1 MVQVT
6 FRIEEEK
13 RARLDALAVM
23 QNRDRSYII
32 NEALDSY
39 ISVQAWQLAEI
50 DKGLAELDRGEYASE
65 EEIKAAFALWEQ

>member
-13 RARLDALAVM
+13 RARLDALAAM
-23 QNRDRSYII
+23 QNRDRSYLI
-32 NEALDSY
+32 NEALDVY
-39 ISVQAWQLAEI
+39 IGVQAWQLAEI
-50 DKGLAELDRGEYASE
+50 DNGLAELDRGEYASE

>member
-6 FRIEEEK
+6 FRLEEEK
-13 RARLDALAVM
+13 RAQLDVLANM

-39 ISVQAWQLAEI
+39 IDTQKWQMEEI
-50 DKGLAELDRGEYASE
+50 QKGLNNLDNGEYASD
-65 EEIKAAFALWEQ
+65 EEIRAAFALWEQ

>member
-13 RARLDALAVM
+13 RARLDALAAA
-23 QNRDRSYII
+23 QNRDRSYLI

-50 DKGLAELDRGEYASE
+50 DNGLAELDRGEYASE